1 VNPEEVMDRLRRQE
15 DRNFDFKAAG
25 EFGGEF
31 RVALTVDIAAMA
43 NTPGGGTLIVGV
55 RKVDGTWTP
64 ESVSAQQLTSFDKTP
79 VTQFVKNLLDP
90 LPRFEIET
98 VELSGKRL
106 IALTIVEFEDVPIVV
121 KKTIQHETRLLAK
134 EGALLIRSE
143 AAENRPIQ
151 SADELR
157 QLLGRALSRKSEN
170 LLADIRAV
178 VTGVG
183 PRQLEKT
190 PAELF
195 EEQLPSW
202 SGVVATFDAKFGAY
216 ARWEVRIF
224 VFPLPAQLEP
234 KLLPDVLRKAQ
245 VSFRGWNFPH
255 IDGHTGPLFG
265 LNFVEMQTE
274 WQEHQ
279 ELARLGER
287 AGFGFTRVVWTDLK
301 AQGGGFDY
309 PDPPDRIL
317 DAIGILWSLTE
328 FYRFAL
334 NLAEGFKSESVWLSV
349 RLKGVRGRSLGSFDP
364 GRMWWGDRQ
373 SRTGEVPLDGLF
385 TLADLKSSWKEKA
398 RDWAKRIFTVF
409 QWPDADD
416 GTLLKDQDQLIER
429 RQ

>member
-1 VNPEEVMDRLRRQE
+1 MNPAEIADRLRRQE

-25 EFGGEF
+25 AFGGEF
-31 RVALTVDIAAMA
+31 RAALTVDIAAMA

-55 RKVDGTWTP
+55 RKVDGSWTP
-64 ESVSAQQLTSFDKTP
+64 EGVSAEQLTSFDKTP

-90 LPRFEIET
+90 LPRFEIAT
-98 VELSGKRL
+98 VEVNGIQL
-106 IALTIVEFEDVPIVV
+106 IAVTIVEFEDVPVVV
-121 KKTIQHETRLLAK
+121 KKTIQHETRLFAK
-134 EGALLIRSE
+134 EGTLLIRSE
-143 AAENRPIQ
+143 AAESRAIQ

-190 PAELF
+190 PAEVF
-195 EEQLPSW
+195 EEQIPSW
-202 SGVVATFDAKFGAY
+202 SGEAAAFDAKFGAY
-216 ARWEVRIF
+216 ARWEVRIL

-265 LNFVEMQTE
+265 LNFVEMRTE

-279 ELARLGER
+279 EVADFSER
-287 AGFGFTRVVWTDLK
+287 GCFGFTRVVWTDLRP
-301 AQGGGFDY
+301 QGGGFNH
-309 PDPPDRIL
+309 PEPPKRIL
-317 DAIGILWSLTE
+317 DAIGMLWTITE
-328 FYRFAL
+328 AFRFAL
-334 NLAEGFKSESVWLSV
+334 NLAEGFKSESIWLSV
-349 RLKGVRGRSLGSFDP
+349 RLKGIRGRTLGSFDP
-364 GRMWWGDRQ
+364 SRMWYGDRQ

-385 TLADLKSSWKEKA
+385 AVADLKSSWTEKA
-398 RDWAKRIFTVF
+398 RGWAKRIFTVF

-416 GTLLKDQDQLIER
+416 SMLLKDQDQLIDR
-429 RQ
+429 R